1 MNEMQRFI
9 VVDPNDLVLVD
20 RRETEPERGEL
31 VVVLYSDAEAAI
43 RAAVEVVTERRV
55 AAVGD
60 IAKQVAE
67 ASERGRSK
75 GYEEG
80 YWTGAKSGYAD
91 GHKDGQRDMLAKCIA
106 AVEALRGY
114 EMPST
119 YYAER
124 DEYATGWT
132 EHSDE
137 VLAALRAMEEKP

>member
-1 MNEMQRFI
+1 MTDMQRWASPI
-9 VVDPNDLVLVD
+9 GEMTEAVNGRYVLA
-20 RRETEPERGEL
+20 
-31 VVVLYSDAEAAI
+31 SDAEAAI

-106 AVEALRGY
+106 LVDETYKESPLWLSDNEAHAL
-114 EMPST
+114 SV
-119 YYAER
+119 
-124 DEYATGWT
+124 DI
-132 EHSDE
+132 
-137 VLAALRAMEEKP
+137 LRALQEKP